1 MEISL
6 FPLPSLLPFR
16 GIGQRNAKQS
26 HSKGIDIYVGPL
38 SGFPQNRATQCKT
51 IPLLSCCG
59 MNIHKKL
66 HSANRVEFTMYRE
79 ICTVLNLSYT
89 PPFAIIISK
98 AYSSNPWPW
107 FTKICNVSGFIQSSP
122 LCYLINNELETFII
136 INKTLNMQMDSFNCY
151 DITNRWC
158 PICPVFV
165 FSKSSIRLCNFNRLY
180 LHVYNMQ
187 SISWIKLSV

>member
-1 MEISL
+1 MYKTRNFIISPTL
-6 FPLPSLLPFR
+6 SSSFS
-16 GIGQRNAKQS
+16 RNW
-26 HSKGIDIYVGPL
+26 
-38 SGFPQNRATQCKT
+38 ATECKT

-66 HSANRVEFTMYRE
+66 HSANRVKFTMYQE

-122 LCYLINNELETFII
+122 LCYFINNELETL

-165 FSKSSIRLCNFNRLY
+165 FSKSSIHYVTSIDFICMYTICNQFHEYSYLYNLSFNTGL
-180 LHVYNMQ
+180 LQMKICSN
-187 SISWIKLSV
+187 S